1 MTVYNSYTLIDIAV
15 HYYSIRVIFLCNRR
29 FFMKKLC
36 AILLTISIVLLSAGL
51 IIRYW
56 QYQPTAI
63 SAADPIAQIMKE
75 NADRIAQVIALCEG
89 DEGTLSFGRKAYTI
103 IAEHDSWLLRNKDI
117 LSQNPNLLSKA
128 DEAWMEAL
136 YTLSLS
142 LKDSN
147 DSATAKKEAVIQ
159 YIKSRLQNDVVE
171 EYIKKR
177 MK

>member
-1 MTVYNSYTLIDIAV
+1 
-15 HYYSIRVIFLCNRR
+15 
-29 FFMKKLC
+29 MKKLC

-63 SAADPIAQIMKE
+63 SAADPRAQIMKE

-103 IAEHDSWLLRNKDI
+103 IADHDGWLLRNKDVFT
-117 LSQNPNLLSKA
+117 QNPGLLAKV

-136 YTLSLS
+136 YVLSLS

-147 DSATAKKEAVIQ
+147 DSAKAKKEATVQ
-159 YIKSRLQNDVVE
+159 FIKSKLENDAVE